1 MLKVDFHVAGKFLR
15 PVALLARVLCRP
27 EILDRRLDWP
37 FVVIEGER
45 NQLLRAI
52 DLRLHE
58 PLRTRADVALD
69 AFDPRVRP
77 FAVGY
82 ELRVHRGVA
91 NLATKR
97 HRLRIMV
104 GLVATERG

>member
-1 MLKVDFHVAGKFLR
+1 MLKVDFNVAGKFLR

-45 NQLLRAI
+45 NQLLRTI

-58 PLRTRADVALD
+58 PLRTRADMALD
-69 AFDPRVRP
+69 AFDARVRP

-82 ELRVHRGVA
+82 ELRVHRRVT
-91 NLATKR
+91 NLTAKR
-97 HRLRIMV
+97 HRFRVMV
-104 GLVATERG
+104 GLI